1 VVKKYDC
8 ETTTITTVP
17 RVEFVVKTGRDVSHL
32 RRSENASLDALANYF
47 FFTMDEKDFE
57 SEMSLITSKAG
68 RQRPYKKL
76 NPFWDKGNLFAQ
88 FETAEFG
95 VSLISMCRLT

>member
-1 VVKKYDC
+1 MCQIWGVQ
-8 ETTTITTVP
+8 
-17 RVEFVVKTGRDVSHL
+17 KTHL
-32 RRSENASLDALANYF
+32 LMPWQICF

-57 SEMSLITSKAG
+57 WEMFLTTSKAG
-68 RQRPYKKL
+68 RKRNYPKIK
-76 NPFWDKGNLFAQ
+76 PFWDKGNLFAQ